1 MPRIGILF
9 LSFACCMAAACQ
21 RTPPAGLGANSMRR
35 APLPLPELPTTAGA
49 LALSNLQG
57 QIEGEEH
64 LAIYRPLTVKQRAG
78 IIDLVSMRGQFLG
91 HLADYERAAD
101 LAAQLVDDDPMDGAA
116 FVARAKT
123 LATFHEFT
131 AALRDLDHAAEL
143 GVAHAAE
150 IRLRA
155 AILQA
160 TGRYDD
166 ALVVRCREAE
176 ARPDITTIGAEA
188 SVYAERG
195 DVDEAERL
203 FSEAPRHYRDVSP
216 FPVVWLYFQQ
226 GLMWMRE
233 GDLARARE
241 FFAAAHE
248 RLPDYAAAQGHLAEV
263 EAAIGNRDRAI
274 ALLRPLAKTADD
286 PDYAAQLARILLD
299 AGQVAEAGHWRAI
312 AARRYD
318 AVTARHPLAFADHAA
333 EFWLAAG
340 ADPEKALVFALRNR
354 DNRPTARAYELVLQA
369 ALASGHAA
377 LACEAAAHTR
387 TLPHRWPSLQTL
399 TSRAS
404 AACGDA

>member
-1 MPRIGILF
+1 MRRIGMFF
-9 LSFACCMAAACQ
+9 LSFVCCMPTACGQRPRAAVGAA
-21 RTPPAGLGANSMRR
+21 PAPR
-35 APLPLPELPTTAGA
+35 APLTLSQLSTTAGM

-64 LAIYRPLTVKQRAG
+64 LAIYRPLTVKQQAG

-101 LAAQLVDDDPMDGAA
+101 LAAELVRDDPNDGAA
-116 FVARAKT
+116 FLARAKT
-123 LATFHEFT
+123 LATFHEFA
-131 AALRDLDHAAEL
+131 AALHDLDHAARL
-143 GVAHAAE
+143 GLAGAQLT
-150 IRLRA
+150 RLRA

-160 TGRYDD
+160 TGRYDEALTIRRAD
-166 ALVVRCREAE
+166 AD
-176 ARPDITTIGAEA
+176 ARPDIGTIGAEA
-188 SVYAERG
+188 SLYAERG

-203 FSEAPRHYRDVSP
+203 FNEAPHHYRDVSP

-241 FFAAAHE
+241 LFAAAHE
-248 RLPDYAAAQGHLAEV
+248 RLPDYAAAEGHRAEV
-263 EAAIGNRDRAI
+263 EAALGNRKRAI
-274 ALLRPLAKTADD
+274 ALLEPLAATSDD

-299 AGQVAEAGHWRAI
+299 DGQVEEAGRWRAV
-312 AARRYD
+312 AVQAYD
-318 AVTARHPLAFADHAA
+318 ALTRQHPLAFADHAA

-340 ADPEKALVFALRNR
+340 SDPVKALGFALRNR

-369 ALASGHAA
+369 ALASGHTAIV
-377 LACEAAAHTR
+377 CEAAAHTR
-387 TLPHRWPSLQTL
+387 TLPHQWPRLRAL

-404 AACGDA
+404 TACSDA